1 MSACKLLV
9 SCVLDIYPV
18 EKLNFLIEMFLL
30 QHRTHVVVVIVRLL
44 SRCWSYILVRWEV
57 CYNLLA
63 SKIALPGLVWA
74 QRTPCHT
81 CHSCCA
87 HKYMCKLYTCV
98 YHMCM
103 CACVCMRLPIISVL
117 INECWNVENCL
128 LTSRERAHRTLPAH
142 EGVSVCVC
150 GYPCRLLVFGN
161 VRK

>member
-1 MSACKLLV
+1 MNACKLLV
-9 SCVLDIYPV
+9 NCVPEIYPAEKV
-18 EKLNFLIEMFLL
+18 EFSNW
-30 QHRTHVVVVIVRLL
+30 HVVAAASNTRCCCYSLFAFIVLRL
-44 SRCWSYILVRWEV
+44 IHVRWEV

-63 SKIALPGLVWA
+63 SQIALPGLVWA

-98 YHMCM
+98 YTTV
-103 CACVCMRLPIISVL
+103 CVCVRLPIISVL

-128 LTSRERAHRTLPAH
+128 LTSRERAHRTSPAH
-142 EGVSVCVC
+142 VCVLVC